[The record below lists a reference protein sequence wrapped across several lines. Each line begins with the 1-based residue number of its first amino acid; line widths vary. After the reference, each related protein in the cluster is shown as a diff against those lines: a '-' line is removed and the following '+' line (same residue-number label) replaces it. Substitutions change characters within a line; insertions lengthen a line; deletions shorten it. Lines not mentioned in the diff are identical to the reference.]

1 MPPSTFDVNWLN
13 DASWYVL
20 SKNTEENATK
30 LAEHCMKLTVVFIV
44 SSRMRV
50 AENPIVG
57 YRAIQSPIQH
67 GWPLISS
74 ASIFS
79 PLVSMSTWTD
89 PGFWFGRD
97 TQVPQR
103 SPGAP
108 GQSSGGGM
116 GRSPKNV
123 TARGWKNTYG
133 DKKKTS
139 PYRLTL
145 HDNIIIIIISSIHC
159 FMFSHF
165 CLEIQ
170 NAVCELQSQRNGPQ
184 WQPVLECSL
193 DGLAEG
199 WTPPADPRSSSFG
212 QQIAFC
218 CRKHNMA
225 VVQLM
230 LCNLRY
236 FDTQAFALGGEMV

>member
-1 MPPSTFDVNWLN
+1 MNFDVNWLN

-20 SKNTEENATK
+20 LKNTEENATK

-57 YRAIQSPIQH
+57 YRAIQSPILH

-133 DKKKTS
+133 DKKNK
-139 PYRLTL
+139 
-145 HDNIIIIIISSIHC
+145 SIQTD
-159 FMFSHF
+159 
-165 CLEIQ
+165 I
-170 NAVCELQSQRNGPQ
+170 A
-184 WQPVLECSL
+184 WQYHNYHHLIHSL
-193 DGLAEG
+193 FYVQPFLSWNTKRSLRAPE
-199 WTPPADPRSSSFG
+199 PAKWST
-212 QQIAFC
+212 
-218 CRKHNMA
+218 MA
-225 VVQLM
+225 AGSGM
-230 LCNLRY
+230 
-236 FDTQAFALGGEMV
+236 

>member
-1 MPPSTFDVNWLN
+1 MGGTRKSPNGVQGHPGRAPEEAWGEARKMLRHEAEKTL
-13 DASWYVL
+13 
-20 SKNTEENATK
+20 TE
-30 LAEHCMKLTVVFIV
+30 I
-44 SSRMRV
+44 
-50 AENPIVG
+50 
-57 YRAIQSPIQH
+57 
-67 GWPLISS
+67 
-74 ASIFS
+74 
-79 PLVSMSTWTD
+79 
-89 PGFWFGRD
+89 
-97 TQVPQR
+97 
-103 SPGAP
+103 
-108 GQSSGGGM
+108 
-116 GRSPKNV
+116 
-123 TARGWKNTYG
+123 
-133 DKKKTS
+133 KKTS

-236 FDTQAFALGGEMV
+236 FDTQASAWPNKATSLERNIT